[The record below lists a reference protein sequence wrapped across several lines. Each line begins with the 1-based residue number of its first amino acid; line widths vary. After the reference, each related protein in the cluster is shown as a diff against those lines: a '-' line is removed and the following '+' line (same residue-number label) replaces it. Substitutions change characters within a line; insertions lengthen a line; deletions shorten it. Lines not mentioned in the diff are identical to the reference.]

1 VNRLAALQRVY
12 FSAPVPR
19 LSIIDWH
26 VVAAVDTVAALE
38 PASPADAQWL
48 PERMPEVSMS
58 FEHDGQAVSLLGEL
72 SLRSVAAGD
81 WRFELTG
88 DLEHRRTAPFRITL
102 CAPIALVADGAT
114 LETKTLDLGVDGCR
128 LEAAPSLAAGTPVQA
143 ALSLPGHDDPVA
155 AMGIVGDQRDQV
167 AFDADAGVRSRLA
180 GFVIAWQRATWR
192 QRQALARDAA

>member
-12 FSAPVPR
+12 FTADVPR

-26 VVAAVDTVAALE
+26 VVAAVDAVAALE

-58 FEHDGQAVSLLGEL
+58 FDHHGEAVSLHGEL

-81 WRFELTG
+81 WRFELTA
-88 DLEHRRTAPFRITL
+88 DLEHRRTTPFRITL
-102 CAPIALVADGAT
+102 CAPIALTAGGAT
-114 LETKTLDLGVDGCR
+114 IETKTLDLGVDGCR
-128 LEAAPSLAAGTPVQA
+128 LEAPTALAADTPVQA
-143 ALSLPGHDDPVA
+143 ALSLPGHDDPVM
-155 AMGIVGDQRDQV
+155 AMGVVGDDRDQV
-167 AFDADAGVRSRLA
+167 AFDGDAAVRSRLM